1 MDLLPVEVLRSILM
15 RMEIDDGLVQFA
27 GACRKF
33 ALLLDTTFALTHL
46 RHRFQLPNDG
56 MARFIKLSKVPRKG
70 MSEKDRSWLSA
81 QNNLLEDLGDHFHSH
96 TQIPFVHNRI
106 VQPSHLAT
114 STNAVHAIN
123 WGFAL
128 TFLVDK
134 KHAAVIDYIISNRLF
149 VTSSDVLLGALRR
162 ACNIGRA
169 DIVSLLLACPIR
181 DTCSL
186 DDALMA
192 AVRYRQLKCV
202 EAILKDPLQRVS
214 CSGMDGA
221 VMLSCCNGSCLI
233 TAALIERGVSVSA
246 LNLGLIGAVSSGSA
260 ELVALLLQQSQLDPS
275 FSNNAALKQSV
286 LRHNNDEIS
295 RLLVSDKRVSIA
307 VDDYVAVRTALSY
320 KKTSHALLFLEAAER
335 SNDVEALRIME
346 AFLNAAGVLDSGM
359 TLFARVA
366 GHCKRL
372 NLCKGNNVRR
382 LFLEATKMPPK
393 PKKDDDDWDTD
404 PDFVN
409 DVSEKD
415 QRWGNQK
422 TLSNVEQID
431 LNTNMQDLRKQVVN
445 SHNEKLATSDAR
457 RKEYQTPGADQSTGK

>member
-1 MDLLPVEVLRSILM
+1 MDLIPVEVLRSILM

-46 RHRFQLPNDG
+46 RHRFQLPTDG
-56 MARFIKLSKVPRKG
+56 MARLIKLGKVPHKA

-81 QNNLLEDLGDHFHSH
+81 QNKLLEELQLALFTLLS
-96 TQIPFVHNRI
+96 QIDKLSLYPFSTDTILRI
-106 VQPSHLAT
+106 VQPSHLPT

-149 VTSSDVLLGALRR
+149 VTSSDVLLDALKR
-162 ACNIGRA
+162 ACNTGRA

-186 DDALMA
+186 DNALMA
-192 AVRYRQLKCV
+192 AVRYRKLNCV
-202 EAILKDPLQRVS
+202 EAILKDPLQRLS

-221 VMLSCCNGSCLI
+221 IMFSCCNGSCLI
-233 TAALIERGVSVSA
+233 TAALIEHGVSVSA

-260 ELVALLLQQSQLDPS
+260 ELVALLLQQPQLDPS
-275 FSNNAALKQSV
+275 LCNNAALKQSV

-295 RLLVSDKRVSIA
+295 RLLVSDKRVSIG

-320 KKTSHALLFLEAAER
+320 KNTSHALLFLEAAER

-346 AFLNAAGVLDSGM
+346 AFLNAAGVLDSGR
-359 TLFARVA
+359 TLFARVS
-366 GHCKRL
+366 GYCKR
-372 NLCKGNNVRR
+372 
-382 LFLEATKMPPK
+382 
-393 PKKDDDDWDTD
+393 
-404 PDFVN
+404 
-409 DVSEKD
+409 
-415 QRWGNQK
+415 
-422 TLSNVEQID
+422 
-431 LNTNMQDLRKQVVN
+431 
-445 SHNEKLATSDAR
+445 
-457 RKEYQTPGADQSTGK
+457 